1 MGIGTRVIAGLL
13 AGFAG
18 GAVAGLGESAV
29 IASTSELTEYWLFL
43 FGALTY
49 GAIGSA
55 IGAGWSVLSAIVPSW
70 RSGIGATARSA
81 GLAAA
86 LLGLVVARF
95 RVVRDAFGESLPLF
109 SATGIAVHVGLLLG
123 AVVLYA
129 LVAGWL
135 RSRASR
141 RGPAAGAAGAAVGTI
156 VLGALLAGVLTTVFG
171 GEAPPAASTAGGA
184 KGPNVVLIIVDT
196 LRADHIGAYGAK
208 NVSTPAMDALAQD
221 GIVFERAFAQSSWT
235 RPSISSIVTGLYP
248 GSHSVMHKTDL
259 LPAEVVTVAE
269 SMREA
274 GYRTSGF
281 VTNINVAP
289 SFNFQQGFD
298 EYRYLAPDFFFGAT
312 DSGSK
317 LALYSV
323 LRLVRERFLSKE
335 KWVAHYYQD
344 ADTVNA
350 TALPWIDS
358 YRGDRSFVL
367 VHYMDPHDPYFEIP
381 YNGKAIARVD
391 TPNPAPERA
400 EELRKLYAT
409 NIEYFDS
416 FLAKVI
422 AQLEAR
428 GLYDDALIVLTAD
441 HGEEFHEHG
450 GWWHG
455 TTLYDEQIH
464 VPLIV
469 KLPGNRN
476 AGARESALAR
486 SVDIAPTMLTI
497 SGAGV
502 PAAVQ
507 GRNLFGTAPAP
518 TAIYAEEDHEGNVLE
533 AIRTAEWKLIL
544 ANPGNPRG
552 LAEVE
557 LYDLVADPGERKN
570 LADAEPARVTE
581 LKKNLETLRAASR
594 ASAVSGVSGAIDD
607 ADMERL
613 KALGYVDE

>member
-1 MGIGTRVIAGLL
+1 MGIGTRLIAGLL

-49 GAIGSA
+49 GAIGSG
-55 IGAGWSVLSAIVPSW
+55 IGAGWSLVSAIVPGW
-70 RSGIGATARSA
+70 RSGIGSTARSA
-81 GLAAA
+81 GLTAA

-109 SATGIAVHVGLLLG
+109 SATGIAVHVGLVLG
-123 AVVLYA
+123 AVVLYL
-129 LVAGWL
+129 LVAAWL

-141 RGPAAGAAGAAVGTI
+141 RGPVAGAAGAAAGTI
-156 VLGALLAGVLTTVFG
+156 ALGALLAGVLTAIFG
-171 GEAPPAASTAGGA
+171 GEASPSAPTAGGA

-196 LRADHIGAYGAK
+196 LRADHIGAYGAE
-208 NVSTPAMDALAQD
+208 NVSTPAMDALAGD

-248 GSHSVMHKTDL
+248 GSHTVMHKTDL
-259 LPAEVVTVAE
+259 LPDEVVTVAE

-323 LRLVRERFLSKE
+323 LRLVRERFLSRE

-350 TALPWIDS
+350 IALPWIDS
-358 YRGDRSFVL
+358 HRGDRSFVL

-381 YNGKAIARVD
+381 YNGKAVARVD

-400 EELRKLYAT
+400 EELRQLYGT
-409 NIEYFDS
+409 NIEYFDA

-422 AQLEAR
+422 AQLEAQ
-428 GLYDDALIVLTAD
+428 GLYDDALIVLTSD

-464 VPLIV
+464 IPLIV

-497 SGAGV
+497 AGAGV

-507 GRNLFGTAPAP
+507 GRNLFGTATAP
-518 TAIYAEEDHEGNVLE
+518 TAVYAEEDHEGNVLE
-533 AIRTAEWKLIL
+533 TIRTAEWKLIL

-557 LYDLVADPGERKN
+557 LYDLVADPGERNN
-570 LADAEPARVTE
+570 LAASQPARVAE
-581 LKKNLETLRAASR
+581 LRKDLETLRVASR
-594 ASAVSGVSGAIDD
+594 ASAVSGVTGAIDD

-613 KALGYVDE
+613 KALGYVD

>member
-1 MGIGTRVIAGLL
+1 MGIGTRLIAGLI

-43 FGALTY
+43 FGALSY

-55 IGAGWSVLSAIVPSW
+55 IGAGWAVVSAIVPGW
-70 RSGIGATARSA
+70 RSGIDATARSA
-81 GLAAA
+81 GLTAA

-95 RVVRDAFGESLPLF
+95 RVVRDAFGESLPLL
-109 SATGIAVHVGLLLG
+109 STTGVAVHVGLVLG

-129 LVAGWL
+129 IVAAWL

-141 RGPAAGAAGAAVGTI
+141 RGPVAGAAGAAAGTLA
-156 VLGALLAGVLTTVFG
+156 LGALVAGVLTAILG
-171 GEAPPAASTAGGA
+171 GEAPEAARTAAGA

-196 LRADHIGAYGAK
+196 LRADHIGSYGAK
-208 NVSTPAMDALAQD
+208 NVSTPAMDALAGD

-269 SMREA
+269 AMREV

-335 KWVAHYYQD
+335 KWVSHYYQD
-344 ADTVNA
+344 ADTVNR
-350 TALPWIDS
+350 TALPWVDS
-358 YRGDRSFVL
+358 HRGDRSFVL
-367 VHYMDPHDPYFEIP
+367 IHYMDPHDPYFEIP

-400 EELRKLYAT
+400 EELRALYAT
-409 NIEYFDS
+409 NIEYLDG
-416 FLAKVI
+416 FLAKVF
-422 AQLEAR
+422 AQLEAQ

-469 KLPGNRN
+469 KLPGNRS
-476 AGARESALAR
+476 AGAREKSLAR
-486 SVDIAPTMLTI
+486 SVDIAPTLLAVA
-497 SGAGV
+497 GAGV
-502 PAAVQ
+502 PAGVQ
-507 GRNLFGTAPAP
+507 GRDLFGNASAP
-518 TAIYAEEDHEGNVLE
+518 TAVYAEEDHEGNVLE

-544 ANPGNPRG
+544 ANSGNPRG
-552 LAEVE
+552 LAETE
-557 LYDLVADPGERKN
+557 LYDLVADPGERN
-570 LADAEPARVTE
+570 NVAASQTARVTE
-581 LKKNLETLRAASR
+581 LKKDLEMLRDASR
-594 ASAVSGVSGAIDD
+594 ANAVSGVSGAIDD

>member
-1 MGIGTRVIAGLL
+1 V
-13 AGFAG
+13 
-18 GAVAGLGESAV
+18 LG
-29 IASTSELTEYWLFL
+29 
-43 FGALTY
+43 
-49 GAIGSA
+49 
-55 IGAGWSVLSAIVPSW
+55 
-70 RSGIGATARSA
+70 
-81 GLAAA
+81 
-86 LLGLVVARF
+86 
-95 RVVRDAFGESLPLF
+95 
-109 SATGIAVHVGLLLG
+109 
-123 AVVLYA
+123 A
-129 LVAGWL
+129 LVAG
-135 RSRASR
+135 
-141 RGPAAGAAGAAVGTI
+141 
-156 VLGALLAGVLTTVFG
+156 VLTAVLG
-171 GEAPPAASTAGGA
+171 GEAPEVARTTAGA
-184 KGPNVVLIIVDT
+184 NGPNVVLIIVDT
-196 LRADHIGAYGAK
+196 LRADHIGAYGAR
-208 NVSTPAMDALAQD
+208 NVSTPAMDALARD
-221 GIVFERAFAQSSWT
+221 GIVFERAYAQSSWT

-259 LPAEVVTVAE
+259 LPAEVVTIAE

-298 EYRYLAPDFFFGAT
+298 EYRYLAPNFFFGAT

-323 LRLVRERFLSKE
+323 MRLVRERFLSKE

-344 ADTVNA
+344 ADTVNRM
-350 TALPWIDS
+350 ALPWVDS
-358 YRGDRSFVL
+358 HRGDRSFVL
-367 VHYMDPHDPYFEIP
+367 IHYMDPHDPYFEIP
-381 YNGKAIARVD
+381 YNGRAIARVD

-400 EELRKLYAT
+400 EELRALYAT
-409 NIEYFDS
+409 NIEYFDT
-416 FLAKVI
+416 FLAKVF
-422 AQLEAR
+422 AQLEAQ
-428 GLYDDALIVLTAD
+428 GLYKEALIVLTAD

-476 AGARESALAR
+476 AGARETALAR
-486 SVDIAPTMLTI
+486 SVDIAPTLLTVA
-497 SGAGV
+497 GASV

-507 GRNLFGTAPAP
+507 GRDLFGNTTAPAGV
-518 TAIYAEEDHEGNVLE
+518 YAEEDHEGNVLE
-533 AIRTAEWKLIL
+533 SIRTTDWKLIL

-552 LAEVE
+552 LAEIA
-557 LYDLVADPGERKN
+557 LYDLVADPGERN
-570 LADAEPARVTE
+570 NVAAGETSRVAE
-581 LKKNLETLRAASR
+581 LKKDLVTLRDASR